1 VGFIR
6 RTLPCFL
13 ALLGVVGSARPLYAY
28 CRTTVCGKD
37 CDMDPVTLCPT
48 GTPIVWPQL
57 CVSYS
62 MQYQASKKVDIG
74 TASEIAR
81 KAFGAWQ
88 NVECPQGGAPSIA
101 VGDQFGPVA
110 CDVHEYNQV
119 DGNANII
126 LFHDDEWPYANS
138 VDILALT
145 TVTFSKKTGDVYDVD
160 MEINAK
166 VQLSTTDVVDPEGYD
181 LQSIMTHEA
190 GHFLGL
196 GHSIDPLA
204 TMYAQYS
211 AGTDGLRD
219 LSDDDIAGICTVYPP
234 TGAQNVCDYAPRQG
248 FSPECGI
255 FPAGN
260 GTCSITAGSFG
271 SRSAPGAAVGLWA
284 GVAATLV
291 ARLRR
296 ASALRTRS
304 GIGKRRR

>member
-1 VGFIR
+1 
-6 RTLPCFL
+6 
-13 ALLGVVGSARPLYAY
+13 
-28 CRTTVCGKD
+28 
-37 CDMDPVTLCPT
+37 MDPETGCFT

-62 MQYQASKKVDIG
+62 MQYQASKKVDIA

-81 KAFGAWQ
+81 KAFLAWQ
-88 NVECPQGGAPSIA
+88 NVECPQGGPPSIA
-101 VGDQFGPVA
+101 VDDRFGPVA
-110 CDVHEYNQV
+110 CNVHEYNQV

-138 VDILALT
+138 TDILALT

-166 VQLSTTDVVDPEGYD
+166 IQLSTTDVVDPEGFD
-181 LQSIMTHEA
+181 LQSILTHEA

-196 GHSIDPLA
+196 GHSQDPLA
-204 TMYAQYS
+204 TMYSQLP
-211 AGTDGLRD
+211 AGADGLRD

-234 TGAQNVCDYAPRQG
+234 TADMNVCDYAARQG

-260 GTCSITAGSFG
+260 GTCSIAAGSFG
-271 SRSAPGAAVGLWA
+271 SRSTPGIAVGLWIA
-284 GVAATLV
+284 IATTLAA
-291 ARLRR
+291 
-296 ASALRTRS
+296 
-304 GIGKRRR
+304 RRRRDLR